1 MKVWIKE
8 PNDDA
13 VLIDIENSLKAMQT
27 IVGGYI
33 ECYAL
38 SPTETVICNEE
49 GRIRDL
55 LYNCYIE
62 GNHFYGTI
70 FICGT
75 EEEEFT
81 DTSISESMIK
91 KMIIQKG

>member
-49 GRIRDL
+49 GRIKDL
-55 LYNCYIE
+55 PYNCYIE

-91 KMIIQKG
+91 KMII